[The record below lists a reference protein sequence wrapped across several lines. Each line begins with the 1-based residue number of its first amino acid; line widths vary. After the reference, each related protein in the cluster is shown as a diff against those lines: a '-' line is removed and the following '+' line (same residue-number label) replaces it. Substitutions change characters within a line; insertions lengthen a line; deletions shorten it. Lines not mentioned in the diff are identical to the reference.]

1 MLDKK
6 ALFDIE
12 IIEPDR
18 GIYRKAHEIWD
29 GISKPIDGLGDF
41 EELICK
47 IAAIQHT
54 ERPGAEKRI
63 AVIFCADNGIVE
75 AGISQ
80 SDKSITKAVA
90 VALGKRISSAC
101 TLAKSSKVGVLP
113 VDIGI
118 DCDEKIEGVRNL
130 KVSKGTKNFLEEP
143 AMTKEQVLLAIE
155 RGMELAGELKDQGY
169 EIISTGEMGIGNTTT
184 SAAVLAVLLGIDS
197 DDITGRGAGLD
208 NEGLLRKMK
217 VIREGIKK
225 YGFHLHDQRS
235 GSGPDEDESSDCQ
248 KNRAFEALRCLGG
261 LDIAALTGLFIGGAK
276 YHIPVVIDGV
286 ISSTAAV
293 LAQTLVPGCK
303 DYMIASHKGREQGN
317 DLALKY
323 LGLKPYIAGN
333 MALGEGTGAIM
344 LFPLMDVVLDYYLNG
359 AKFGDYEIDEYERF
373 S

>member
-6 ALFDIE
+6 ALFDIKIEKPDKE
-12 IIEPDR
+12 I
-18 GIYRKAHEIWD
+18 YQKAHKIWD

-47 IAAIQHT
+47 IAAIQRT
-54 ERPGAEKRI
+54 EQPRAEKRVS
-63 AVIFCADNGIVE
+63 VIFCADNGIVE
-75 AGISQ
+75 EGISQ

-90 VALGKRISSAC
+90 VALGKGISSAC
-101 TLAKSSKVGVLP
+101 TLAKSSKVKVLP

-118 DCDEKIEGVRNL
+118 DCDEKIEGVRDL
-130 KVSKGTKNFLEEP
+130 KVSKGTANFLKTP
-143 AMTKEQVLLAIE
+143 AMTEEEALLAIE
-155 RGMELAGELKDQGY
+155 RGIELVGELKGDGY
-169 EIISTGEMGIGNTTT
+169 DIVSAGEMGIGNTTT
-184 SAAVLAVLLGIDS
+184 SAAVLAAILSIDS

-225 YGFHLHDQRS
+225 YGFRQHIQETGETVDKAVVPIDMKR
-235 GSGPDEDESSDCQ
+235 
-248 KNRAFEALRCLGG
+248 RAFEALRCLGG

-293 LAQTLVPGCK
+293 LAQTLVSGCR
-303 DYMIASHKGREQGN
+303 DYMIASHRGREHGN
-317 DLALKY
+317 ELALKS
-323 LGLKPYIAGN
+323 LGLRSYIDGN

-344 LFPLMDVVLDYYLNG
+344 LFPLIDVVLDYYLNG

>member
-6 ALFDIE
+6 ALFAINIE
-12 IIEPDR
+12 EPDR
-18 GIYRKAHEIWD
+18 EIYQKAHEIWD

-47 IAAIQHT
+47 IAAIQRT
-54 ERPGAEKRI
+54 EKPGAEKRT

-75 AGISQ
+75 EGISQ

-90 VALGKRISSAC
+90 VALGKGISSAC
-101 TLAKSSKVGVLP
+101 TMANSSKVLVLP

-118 DCDEKIEGVRNL
+118 DCDEKIEGVRDL
-130 KVSKGTKNFLEEP
+130 KVSKGTANFLKAP
-143 AMTKEQVLLAIE
+143 AMTEGEVLIAIE
-155 RGMELAGELKDQGY
+155 RGIELVGELKGDGY
-169 EIISTGEMGIGNTTT
+169 DIISAGEMGIGNTTT
-184 SAAVLAVLLGIDS
+184 SAAVLAAILDIDS

-225 YGFHLHDQRS
+225 YGFRQHIQES
-235 GSGPDEDESSDCQ
+235 GETGDKTDSSIDQ

-261 LDIAALTGLFIGGAK
+261 LDIAALTGLFVGGAK
-276 YHIPVVIDGV
+276 YHIPVVIDGI

-293 LAQTLVPGCK
+293 LADTFVPGCR
-303 DYMIASHKGREQGN
+303 DYMIASHRGREHGN
-317 DLALKY
+317 ELALKS
-323 LGLKPYIAGN
+323 LGLKPYIDGN

-344 LFPLMDVVLDYYLNG
+344 LFSLLDVVLDYYLNG